1 MLSIG
6 LLADWAA
13 KENSKIEGRSIKII
27 QVKHRRE
34 NRRKEWNI
42 AWMSCGTLLK
52 SMYNWTGRRKQ
63 EWKWARRNIWLDT
76 DQAFFKI

>member
-34 NRRKEWNI
+34 NRRKE
-42 AWMSCGTLLK
+42 
-52 SMYNWTGRRKQ
+52 
-63 EWKWARRNIWLDT
+63 
-76 DQAFFKI
+76 